1 MNSVFIVQM
10 HIAGK
15 NSKVFTDNINKVFLS
30 HNKDY
35 HMSKITKITTI
46 RCKERANIIWVE
58 ITTDEG
64 IVGLGEAFRGSE
76 AVEAVIH
83 HHLAPYLIG
92 KDSRQIEMLSRVMLT
107 PYVGFHS
114 ASAEVRAASAIDI
127 ALWDLCGKRHGIPV
141 YEALG
146 GASRSKIATYNTC
159 SGYSFNSN
167 SSAYNSGSSRRAVTQ
182 QDNMAGPYDDQI
194 AFMQD
199 AGKLAESLLAE
210 GYRAM
215 KIWPFDIYAGK
226 NDGQLISLEDLQEG
240 LLPFKKIRD
249 AVGNKIEIM
258 CELHSLWNL
267 PSAIRICQALEEY
280 HVLWAEDP
288 INKMDD
294 AKALQFLRTKTK
306 TPICG
311 SETLAG
317 ATTFRTMLEQ
327 STLDYVMVDLSWC
340 GGLTEARKIATL
352 SESYATPVAP
362 HDCTGPVVLWAS
374 AQLALH
380 ATTAVFQEVVRANLA
395 TWYNDFVTALPVI
408 EGGFILAPHSPGIG
422 TELRPEVRV
431 RDDVTIREYV

>member
-1 MNSVFIVQM
+1 MS
-10 HIAGK
+10 
-15 NSKVFTDNINKVFLS
+15 NI
-30 HNKDY
+30 
-35 HMSKITKITTI
+35 TQITTI

-58 ITTDEG
+58 VTTDEG

-76 AVEAVIH
+76 AIEAVIH
-83 HHLAPYLIG
+83 HQLAPFLIG
-92 KDSRQIEMLSRVMLT
+92 KDSRQIEGLSRTMLS
-107 PYVGFHS
+107 PYIGYHS

-127 ALWDLCGKRHGIPV
+127 ALWDICGKRHGIPV

-146 GASRSKIATYNTC
+146 GASRNQVATYNTC

-167 SSAYNSGSSRRAVTQ
+167 SSAYNSGEARRSVTG
-182 QDNMAGPYDDQI
+182 QDMMSGPYDDQI

-226 NDGQLISLEDLQEG
+226 NGGQYISLEDLQEG
-240 LLPFKKIRD
+240 LLPFQKIRN
-249 AVGNKIEIM
+249 AVGNKIEVM

-267 PSAIRICQALEEY
+267 PSALRICQALEEY
-280 HVLWAEDP
+280 NILWAEDP

-294 AKALQFLRTKTK
+294 AKALQFLRTKTR

-311 SETLAG
+311 SETLSG
-317 ATTFRTMLEQ
+317 ATTFRAMLEQ
-327 STLDYVMVDLSWC
+327 STLDYIMVDLSWC
-340 GGLTEARKIATL
+340 GGLTEARKIAAL
-352 SESYATPVAP
+352 AESYASPLAP

-380 ATTAVFQEVVRANLA
+380 APTAVYQEVVRANLA

-408 EGGFILAPHSPGIG
+408 DSGYILSPKIPGIG
-422 TELRPEVRV
+422 TELRPEVKV
-431 RDDVTIREYV
+431 RADVIIKEFS